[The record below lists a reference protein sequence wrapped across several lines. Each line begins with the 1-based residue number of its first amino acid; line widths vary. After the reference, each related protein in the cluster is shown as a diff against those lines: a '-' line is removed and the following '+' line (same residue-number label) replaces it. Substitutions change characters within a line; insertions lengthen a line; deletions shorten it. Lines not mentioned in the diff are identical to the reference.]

1 MHPASVSSSRLK
13 RNLASHR
20 SQRRSTGSWW
30 PWPRLAVKDNRPANQ
45 TDSNQPG
52 RPQPSW
58 SPGGLRWH
66 LPSDWPRQAGR
77 NHVRNIR
84 GRFTIMIMINCQPR
98 GNVMPFL
105 SGLLFHISNC
115 LCSIHRAK
123 VQSLPCFVTSSLT
136 KITALIT
143 NPTQAVLWSRFES
156 SMRVLQLLPT
166 AAKTCQQLVKAIKA
180 VASS

>member
-20 SQRRSTGSWW
+20 SRQRSTGSWW
-30 PWPRLAVKDNRPANQ
+30 PWPRLTVKDNRPTNQ
-45 TDSNQPG
+45 TDINQPG

-84 GRFTIMIMINCQPR
+84 GQFTIIIMNNEHTSTMWQCYA
-98 GNVMPFL
+98 L
-105 SGLLFHISNC
+105 SFRLLFHFPIVM
-115 LCSIHRAK
+115 CSIHRTE
-123 VQSLPCFVTSSLT
+123 VQSLSCFVTSSLT
-136 KITALIT
+136 KVTALDT
-143 NPTQAVLWSRFES
+143 KPTQAVLWSSF
-156 SMRVLQLLPT
+156 MRLLRLLPT
-166 AAKTCQQLVKAIKA
+166 AAKTFQQLVKAI
-180 VASS
+180 